1 MYVLIKVG
9 GNLGALN
16 TVLLVLLTALIG
28 VALLRIQGF
37 RTLMNAKNKL
47 GMAQLPAEEIITGI
61 FLAIGGALLLTPG
74 FITDIFGFLCLI
86 PSTRRIFLKLF
97 FGHLQKLLSAKL
109 LVKVIFFQY
118 LTMNFYNQDNIYFLD
133 NVEPHKALLLY
144 NLV

>member
-1 MYVLIKVG
+1 VRYLLPTFIALPILEMYVLIKVG

-28 VALLRIQGF
+28 VALLRVQGF

-47 GMAQLPAEEIITGI
+47 GVAQLPAEEIITGI

-74 FITDIFGFLCLI
+74 FITDIIGFLCLI

-97 FGHLQKLLSAKL
+97 LNNLSPFE
-109 LVKVIFFQY
+109 VV
-118 LTMNFYNQDNIYFLD
+118 NQRKDEVTKDWIEGEFD
-133 NVEPHKALLLY
+133 KDK
-144 NLV
+144 